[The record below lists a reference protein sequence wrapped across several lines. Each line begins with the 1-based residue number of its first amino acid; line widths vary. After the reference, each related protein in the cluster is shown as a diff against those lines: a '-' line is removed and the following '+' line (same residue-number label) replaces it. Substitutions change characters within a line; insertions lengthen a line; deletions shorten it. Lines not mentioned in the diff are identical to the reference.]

1 MKLDFEETENK
12 IEIEKAELL
21 KKNKEQDMVINSQ
34 AIIAKELRD
43 EVKKLK
49 EEKWDLKEEIEELN
63 ERVLE
68 LESINSAL
76 HNIEF
81 YKKRIEECFQ
91 ENLEILED
99 NKKIQNELNS
109 SVKQVSSEINN
120 QIEVANRRIEKTLE
134 NSTSSFGS
142 VLLRHDG
149 AYWLFITVFI
159 LVTGFFIKY
168 VFDTNGRL
176 RDTNLYIKE
185 ISNVMIRQKFFW
197 YDEKNG
203 EIYFKTKNEMEQKNK
218 KN

>member
-43 EVKKLK
+43 EVKKLQ

-91 ENLEILED
+91 ENIGILED

-168 VFDTNGRL
+168 VLDTNGRL
-176 RDTNLYIKE
+176 RDTNRYIKE
-185 ISNVMIRQKFFW
+185 SSNVMIRQKFFW